1 MAPDQETELTRRQ
14 KALARALPGV
24 SNQKFGQ
31 PVDDEFME
39 RAMEIR
45 KARLAKRQA
54 RSAIGSVEIPI
65 DSLGIL
71 MDSLRN
77 SNKFLRNS
85 NGFLK
90 EFRRIL

>member
-14 KALARALPGV
+14 KALARALPGA
-24 SNQKFGQ
+24 SSQKFGQ

-54 RSAIGSVEIPI
+54 RSAIGSLGIPI
-65 DSLGIL
+65 GSLAIL
-71 MDSLRN
+71 LHSLR
-77 SNKFLRNS
+77 
-85 NGFLK
+85 
-90 EFRRIL
+90 IP

>member
-1 MAPDQETELTRRQ
+1 MTRRQ
-14 KALARALPGV
+14 KALARALPGA
-24 SNQKFGQ
+24 SSQKFGQ

-54 RSAIGSVEIPI
+54 RSAIGSLGILM

-71 MDSLRN
+71 MDSLGILLD
-77 SNKFLRNS
+77 SLR
-85 NGFLK
+85 
-90 EFRRIL
+90 IP